1 MKRMFNE
8 EVRRL
13 LVQVVSSWQ
22 VWVVTIVLVLY
33 ISVVNRVSKIYYKTK
48 RRDPPKAKAKAQTP
62 KTPAPTENDELGLEE
77 QSTE

>member
-1 MKRMFNE
+1 MFNE

-22 VWVVTIVLVLY
+22 VWAVTIVLVLY
-33 ISVVNRVSKIYYKTK
+33 ITVVNRVAKIYYKTK
-48 RRDPPKAKAKAQTP
+48 RRDPPKSKAKSKAETP
-62 KTPAPTENDELGLEE
+62 KTPAPAETDDFGLEE